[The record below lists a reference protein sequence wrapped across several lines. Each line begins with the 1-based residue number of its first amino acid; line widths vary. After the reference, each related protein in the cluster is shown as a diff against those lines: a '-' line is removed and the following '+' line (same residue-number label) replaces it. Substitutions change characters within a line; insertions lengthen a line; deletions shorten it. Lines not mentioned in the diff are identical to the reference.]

1 MQVFFSDGHLLA
13 KEGIV
18 MKMDRRPMRVALL
31 GLGTV
36 GRGVYDYILA
46 RDDMELAYVL
56 SLTLFDGIPCKI
68 AQSIDEVLDDAT
80 VDTVVEVI
88 GGLHPAY
95 EWVTG
100 AIRAGKN
107 VITANKLLIA
117 AHYRELVELAARHGV
132 ALRCTAAAGGGIPWL
147 TTLERT
153 IHQEPVVRISGI
165 MNGTTNFILDT
176 MHTSG
181 GSFHSALAEA
191 QRLGYAERDPSAD
204 ISGADIRRKLV
215 ISSNI
220 AYGRVLREE
229 DVDVFGIE
237 TITNADVAAFRKMG
251 RVCKLFA
258 ASRKLE
264 NATVAYIEPA
274 LMTPS
279 MPESAIPTNNNI
291 ISLTGERIGKQS
303 FYGQGAGRYPTAY
316 NVLQDCVDVCRGVR
330 EFYTDRLEP
339 SDVDNTSVRRQYYV
353 RTNGLDKWLQSRV
366 DKMLD
371 CGIITKEVSVA
382 ELHAWARGRKQTDP
396 GCFIASL
403 R

>member
-68 AQSIDEVLDDAT
+68 AQSIDEILDDAT

-88 GGLHPAY
+88 GGMHPAY